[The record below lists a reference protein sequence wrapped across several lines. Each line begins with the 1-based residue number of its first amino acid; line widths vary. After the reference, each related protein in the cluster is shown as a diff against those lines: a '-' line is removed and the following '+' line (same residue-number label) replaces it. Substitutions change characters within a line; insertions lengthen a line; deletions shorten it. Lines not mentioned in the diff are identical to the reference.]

1 VGSLVVGTAALVPN
15 GSGMAD
21 VPDTI
26 DLERDRDLKG
36 REGDIWVRRGLMSIV
51 AAIPVIALFNVFGQ
65 RPDTHTLVGPA
76 ASLKISAPARLRG
89 GLLYQVR
96 FHITARQDIKDAYLV
111 LGPGW
116 AEGMQMNTIEPSP
129 VSEASNDGRLSFE
142 LGHIGAG
149 HSYILFMQFQV
160 NPTNVAFGRKQTVWL
175 NDGKIR
181 LLTFSRDL
189 RVFP

>member
-1 VGSLVVGTAALVPN
+1 
-15 GSGMAD
+15 MAG

-65 RPDTHTLVGPA
+65 RAETRTLVGPA

-89 GLLYQVR
+89 GLLYQAR

-129 VSEASNDGRLSFE
+129 VSEASNNGRLSFE

-175 NDGKIR
+175 NDGKTR
-181 LLTFSRDL
+181 LLTFSRNL
-189 RVFP
+189 TVYP